1 MKFFAISM
9 IAAGWAVV
17 ATWASA
23 AAQSTLPSDFSAAQP
38 AIPNRTFNIQDFGGV
53 GDGKTLNTDAFH
65 KAVAACVKAGGGSL
79 VIPVGTF
86 FTGPFVLDSNINL
99 HLEAGSVIQ
108 FSDRIADLKVTEA
121 GFENDISARDCHDI
135 AITGSGRIDGNGA
148 YFWRNFVEPKNDP
161 YDDPWMPHRPRLI
174 NLTRCT
180 RVLVQ
185 GVTLTNSPMFH
196 LVPAQCRDVTID
208 GVTIKS
214 PSNSPNTDGIDPT
227 GINFVITRC
236 TFDTGDDDI
245 AVKGS
250 TRIDPKSFACENFL
264 VSNCTF
270 LHGHGMSIGSE
281 SYGGVRNMLV
291 RDCTFDG
298 TEAGIR
304 LKSPR
309 GRGGV
314 AENLTYEN
322 LTMKNVKNSILITSW
337 YPKIPT
343 HPEQYPAHPVSDR
356 TPIWRHIRI
365 SNVTSVGGT
374 IAGQIVGLP
383 EMLVDDVVVDNVRIS
398 ASKPFQIIYA
408 RGIRF
413 VNCNI
418 SATSGEPLL
427 FHAEVEGLQ

>member
-1 MKFFAISM
+1 MKLCAGLV
-9 IAAGWAVV
+9 IAAGTAMM
-17 ATWASA
+17 ATCAPA
-23 AAQSTLPSDFSAAQP
+23 NAQATLPSDFSVAQP
-38 AIPNRTFNIQDFGGV
+38 SIPSGSFNITDFGAV
-53 GDGKTLNTDAFH
+53 NDGKTLCTDAFR
-65 KAVAACVKAGGGSL
+65 KAVAACEKAGGGTVL
-79 VIPVGTF
+79 VPAGRF
-86 FTGPFVLDSNINL
+86 FTAPFSLDNNINL
-99 HLEAGSVIQ
+99 HLEAGSAIQ
-108 FSDRIADLKVTEA
+108 FSDRVADLKVTDA

-135 AITGSGRIDGNGA
+135 AITGSGTIDGSGA
-148 YFWRNFVEPKNDP
+148 YFWRNFVEPKNNPFDA
-161 YDDPWMPHRPRLI
+161 PWMPHRPRLI
-174 NLTRCT
+174 SLNRCT

-196 LVPAQCRDVTID
+196 LVPSQCRDVTID
-208 GVTIKS
+208 GIQIKS
-214 PSNSPNTDGIDPT
+214 PANAPNTDGIDPS
-227 GINFVITRC
+227 GIGFVITRC

-250 TRIDPKSFACENFL
+250 TRVDPNEPSCENFL
-264 VSNCTF
+264 ISNCKF

-309 GRGGV
+309 GRGGL

-322 LTMKNVKNSILITSW
+322 LTMKNVKNPILITSW

-343 HPEQYPAHPVSDR
+343 HPDQYTAHAVNNR

-365 SNVTSVGGT
+365 TNVTSEGGS
-374 IAGQIVGLP
+374 IAGQVVGLP
-383 EMLVDDVVVDNVRIS
+383 EMPVEDVVLENVHVS
-398 ASKPFQIIYA
+398 AKKPIQIIFA

-413 VNCNI
+413 INCDI
-418 SATSGEPLL
+418 SAASGKPFL
-427 FHAEVEGLQ
+427 FDAQVEGLH